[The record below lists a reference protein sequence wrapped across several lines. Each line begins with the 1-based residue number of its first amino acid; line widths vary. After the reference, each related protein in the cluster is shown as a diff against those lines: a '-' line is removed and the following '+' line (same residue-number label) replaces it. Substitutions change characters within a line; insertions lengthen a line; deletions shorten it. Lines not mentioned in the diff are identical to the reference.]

1 MKSKN
6 DPIILAIP
14 KYNKTKIFHSEEEV
28 NIGRI
33 QKTTLKLDK
42 SKALQKL
49 IFPLELL
56 WKIFI
61 YFAEILCRGINSE
74 IRSEGFDSS

>member
-1 MKSKN
+1 MKCKN
-6 DPIILAIP
+6 HPIILAIQ

-28 NIGRI
+28 NVGRI
-33 QKTTLKLDK
+33 QKTILKLDK

-61 YFAEILCRGINSE
+61 YFAEILCGAINSE
-74 IRSEGFDSS
+74 IRSEGFASS